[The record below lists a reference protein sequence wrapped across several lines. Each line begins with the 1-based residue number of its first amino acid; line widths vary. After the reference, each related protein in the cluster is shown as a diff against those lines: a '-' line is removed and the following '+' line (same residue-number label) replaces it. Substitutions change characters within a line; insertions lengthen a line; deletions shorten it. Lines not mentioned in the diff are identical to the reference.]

1 MEVFV
6 IEIPPMKSKTM
17 NEQYSA
23 KRDRIKSLNLV
34 NVKKE
39 SCSEFSTGNEKS
51 SINELEV

>member
-1 MEVFV
+1 
-6 IEIPPMKSKTM
+6 M
-17 NEQYSA
+17 NEYSA

-51 SINELEV
+51 SINELVLSRLHEDKLFREE